1 MSTGIGVGI
10 SSVFTSRPAG
20 GPSIILEYSTSDYCK
35 TQVPAVITPTVV
47 QPLPPAGVFT
57 SSDPTGL
64 GVNQNSGVFNIG
76 AAQSGNYIITYT
88 VGTQSATFP
97 INIGPVID
105 ATITGDSATC
115 VGNAPVP
122 ADLTAVAGYSNYEWF
137 KDNVS
142 VQNGTSNTYTP
153 AFNVAG
159 TFTYKVII
167 TDSSLSS
174 VDCTKT
180 SLDFTFT
187 VNALPTISIADAT
200 GGFCSGSSTTITTTV
215 SAGTVFAWYKD
226 DVLIV
231 GQTGS
236 SLTVSEAGEYTATV
250 TDGNGC
256 TSLPSNALDIQEFIS
271 PTVLITTAPGTTI
284 CTGDTATLTAEAN
297 GGLEPYTYL
306 WSNSDTTQAISVTT
320 SGTYTVTV
328 TDGNGCTATA
338 SQAITAS
345 TAATTIA
352 SVNNDYAMSFNGT
365 DSYIDAGTGLGNS
378 LGNSYSGDLS
388 ISIWFKATSIGTAPG
403 LFSINNGNGLFGP
416 IQIYFYNNRLYF
428 RVQPTQSGWNY
439 ISIPFTDTTSWHH
452 LTVVYKSGSQSN
464 SKMYL
469 DGDDTSTNSGGSF
482 PTTLDFDGIKTLI
495 GYYFSDSYLFNGSI
509 DEVAVW
515 DSALSSCD
523 IKGIYEGSI
532 GSNAGKAANLLDANT
547 TIPAPVYWNRMGD
560 S

>member
-20 GPSIILEYSTSDYCK
+20 GPSIILEYSTSDYCE
-35 TQVPAVITPTVV
+35 TQTPGVITPTVV
-47 QPLPPAGVFT
+47 QPAPPAGVFT

-271 PTVLITTAPGTTI
+271 PTVIITTVPGATI

-306 WSNSDTTQAISVTT
+306 WSNSDITQAISVAPTT
-320 SGTYTVTV
+320 TTTYTVTV
-328 TDGNGCTATA
+328 TDSNGCTAQA
-338 SQAITAS
+338 SQEITPS
-345 TAATTIA
+345 TNATAIA
-352 SVNNDYAMSFNGT
+352 SIDNDAAMTFNGLDQYIELSSEINYGTTNTLSFWVNSSSTLTKDVFGANTNGGYLLKALNAT
-365 DSYIDAGTGLGNS
+365 DTLSYRSSTGAKTF
-378 LGNSYSGDLS
+378 DLS
-388 ISIWFKATSIGTAPG
+388 G
-403 LFSINNGNGLFGP
+403 LSSNPMKDG
-416 IQIYFYNNRLYF
+416 
-428 RVQPTQSGWNY
+428 
-439 ISIPFTDTTSWHH
+439 DWHH
-452 LTVVYKSGSQSN
+452 IAFTRKSSGLIQL
-464 SKMYL
+464 YV
-469 DGDDTSTNSGGSF
+469 DGDTVGAAQNLGGN
-482 PTTLDFDGIKTLI
+482 TLFKVIGANYAKSVFFDGK
-495 GYYFSDSYLFNGSI
+495 I
-509 DEVAVW
+509 DEVAIW

>member
-271 PTVLITTAPGTTI
+271 PTVLITTAPGATI

-306 WSNSDTTQAISVTT
+306 WSNSATTQAISVAPTT
-320 SGTYTVTV
+320 TTTYTVTV
-328 TDGNGCTATA
+328 TDSNGCTATA
-338 SQAITAS
+338 SQEITPS
-345 TAATTIA
+345 TNATAIA
-352 SVNNDYAMSFNGT
+352 SIDNDAAMTFNGT
-365 DSYIDAGTGLGNS
+365 DQYISAEHSSSLSLTTELTVSMWVNVSGGTNYRGLFTKGSINPY
-378 LGNSYSGDLS
+378 GYGSYSAS
-388 ISIWFKATSIGTAPG
+388 I
-403 LFSINNGNGLFGP
+403 INNS
-416 IQIYFYNNRLYF
+416 NNRIRFYLGSS
-428 RVQPTQSGWNY
+428 TSSAINLETT
-439 ISIPFTDTTSWHH
+439 PF
-452 LTVVYKSGSQSN
+452 
-464 SKMYL
+464 
-469 DGDDTSTNSGGSF
+469 
-482 PTTLDFDGIKTLI
+482 I
-495 GYYFSDSYLFNGSI
+495 
-509 DEVAVW
+509 
-515 DSALSSCD
+515 
-523 IKGIYEGSI
+523 
-532 GSNAGKAANLLDANT
+532 
-547 TIPAPVYWNRMGD
+547 
-560 S
+560 

>member
-20 GPSIILEYSTSDYCK
+20 GPSIILEYSTSDYCE
-35 TQVPAVITPTVV
+35 TPVPSVITPSVI
-47 QPLPPAGVFT
+47 QPAPPAGVFT
-57 SSDPTGL
+57 SSGSGL
-64 GVNQNSGVFNIG
+64 VVNVTSGVFNIG
-76 AAQSGNYIITYT
+76 AAQPGNYIITYT

-137 KDNVS
+137 KNNFS
-142 VQNGTSNTYTP
+142 VQNGSSNTYTP

-187 VNALPTISIADAT
+187 VNALPTIAIANAT

-236 SLTVSEAGEYTATV
+236 TLTVTEAAEYKATV

-256 TSLPSNALDIQEFIS
+256 TSLLSNGLDIEEFDS
-271 PTVLITTAPGTTI
+271 PTVTIATVPGTTI
-284 CTGDTATLTAEAN
+284 CTGDTATLTAN
-297 GGLEPYTYL
+297 VTGGTGTMSYL
-306 WSNSDTTQAISVTT
+306 WSNSDITQEISVAPITT
-320 SGTYTVTV
+320 TTYSVTV
-328 TDGNGCTATA
+328 TDGNGCTGTA
-338 SQAITAS
+338 SQEITAS
-345 TAATTIA
+345 TNATTIA
-352 SVNNDYAMSFNGT
+352 SINNNAAMSFNGT
-365 DSYIDAGTGLGNS
+365 DSYIQMGENLPNLSNTARTLVFWAKAADWTNLSVIIESNKFKMTVVSG
-378 LGNSYSGDLS
+378 YSG
-388 ISIWFKATSIGTAPG
+388 
-403 LFSINNGNGLFGP
+403 
-416 IQIYFYNNRLYF
+416 YM
-428 RVQPTQSGWNY
+428 V
-439 ISIPFTDTTSWHH
+439 FTTNSEVDNDQRKTWLTTSLANNTWHH
-452 LTVVYKSGSQSN
+452 FAMTVDSSN
-464 SKMYL
+464 DISNIYVDGVSESTTSVAGFNTGTVDNIGKRWNNSSYFEGEL
-469 DGDDTSTNSGGSF
+469 DE
-482 PTTLDFDGIKTLI
+482 I
-495 GYYFSDSYLFNGSI
+495 
-509 DEVAVW
+509 AVW
-515 DSALSSCD
+515 ESALSSCD
-523 IKGIYEGSI
+523 VKGIYDATTTVNGQPKS
-532 GSNAGKAANLLDANT
+532 ANLLDTNT

>member
-271 PTVLITTAPGTTI
+271 PTVLITTVPGSTI

-306 WSNSDTTQAISVTT
+306 WSNSDTTQAISVAPTT
-320 SGTYTVTV
+320 TTTYTVTV
-328 TDGNGCTATA
+328 TDSNGCTAQA
-338 SQAITAS
+338 SQEITPS
-345 TAATTIA
+345 TNATAIA
-352 SVNNDYAMSFNGT
+352 SIDNDAAMSFNGT
-365 DSYIDAGTGLGNS
+365 DQYIQATSSIVTGNNS
-378 LGNSYSGDLS
+378 RSFSLWYKTSSTIAQIPLS
-388 ISIWFKATSIGTAPG
+388 IGDP
-403 LFSINNGNGLFGP
+403 
-416 IQIYFYNNRLYF
+416 
-428 RVQPTQSGWNY
+428 
-439 ISIPFTDTTSWHH
+439 TDTASNSQFAYCLNRVDDSEKAAIFGKANDTNAFDVPNTADGNWHH
-452 LTVVYKSGSQSN
+452 LVVTYDQSN
-464 SKMYL
+464 LKVYI
-469 DGDDTSTNSGGSF
+469 DGNLEATPGLPSSNYATSSGLTIGSWS
-482 PTTLDFDGIKTLI
+482 DNNRYFD
-495 GYYFSDSYLFNGSI
+495 GSI
-509 DEVAVW
+509 DEVAIW

>member
-20 GPSIILEYSTSDYCK
+20 GPSIILEYSTSDYCE
-35 TQVPAVITPTVV
+35 TQVPGVITPTVI
-47 QPLPPAGVFT
+47 QPSPPAGVFT
-57 SSDPTGL
+57 SSGAGL
-64 GVNQNSGVFNIG
+64 VVNVTSGVFNIG
-76 AAQSGNYIITYT
+76 AAQPGNYIITYT

-142 VQNGTSNTYTP
+142 VQNGSSNTYTP
-153 AFNVAG
+153 AFDVAG

-236 SLTVSEAGEYTATV
+236 TLTVSEAGEYTATV

-256 TSLPSNALDIQEFIS
+256 TSLLSNGLDIEEFAS
-271 PTVLITTAPGTTI
+271 PTVTITTVPGTTI
-284 CTGDTATLTAEAN
+284 CTGDTATLTAN
-297 GGLEPYTYL
+297 PTGGTGPYIYL
-306 WSNSDTTQAISVTT
+306 WSNSDTTQAISVAPTT
-320 SGTYTVTV
+320 TTTYTVTV
-328 TDGNGCTATA
+328 TDDNGCTGTA
-338 SQAITAS
+338 SQEITPSTNATAIA
-345 TAATTIA
+345 
-352 SVNNDYAMSFNGT
+352 
-365 DSYIDAGTGLGNS
+365 
-378 LGNSYSGDLS
+378 
-388 ISIWFKATSIGTAPG
+388 
-403 LFSINNGNGLFGP
+403 SINNDDAMTFNGLDQYIELSSEINYGTTNTLSFWVNSSSTLTKDVFGANTNGG
-416 IQIYFYNNRLYF
+416 YLLKALNA
-428 RVQPTQSGWNY
+428 
-439 ISIPFTDTTSWHH
+439 TDTLSYRSSTGAKTFDLSGLSSNPMKDGDWHH
-452 LTVVYKSGSQSN
+452 IAFTRKSSGLIQL
-464 SKMYL
+464 YV
-469 DGDDTSTNSGGSF
+469 DGDTVGAAQNLGGN
-482 PTTLDFDGIKTLI
+482 TLFKVIGANYAKSVFFDGKL
-495 GYYFSDSYLFNGSI
+495 
-509 DEVAVW
+509 DEVAIW

-523 IKGIYEGSI
+523 VKGIYEATTTVNGQPKS
-532 GSNAGKAANLLDANT
+532 ANLLDTNT

>member
-20 GPSIILEYSTSDYCK
+20 GPSIILEYSTSDYCE
-35 TQVPAVITPTVV
+35 TQVPGVVAPTVI
-47 QPLPPAGVFT
+47 QPAPPAGIFT
-57 SSDPTGL
+57 SSGSGL
-64 GVNQNSGVFNIG
+64 VVNAASGVFNIG
-76 AAQSGNYIITYT
+76 VSQPGNYIITYT

-142 VQNGTSNTYTP
+142 VQNGSSNTYTP
-153 AFNVAG
+153 AFDVAG

-174 VDCTKT
+174 VDCTAT

-187 VNALPTISIADAT
+187 VNALPTIAIADAT

-256 TSLPSNALDIQEFIS
+256 TSLPSNGLDIEEFIS

-297 GGLEPYTYL
+297 GGAEPYTYL
-306 WSNSDTTQAISVTT
+306 WSNSATTQAISVSPTT
-320 SGTYTVTV
+320 TTTYTVTV
-328 TDGNGCTATA
+328 TDDNGCTGTA
-338 SQAITAS
+338 SQEITAS
-345 TAATTIA
+345 TAGTAIA
-352 SVNNDYAMSFNGT
+352 SINNDAAMSFNGIDQYIQAV
-365 DSYIDAGTGLGNS
+365 DSSNLRINGDMTISAWVKLDSSQTGNYQKIINKRAAGGVNYDFYLNNDTIPKIKFFDGNNSSDQSTGTITPGSWTHVAITIKSGVTNGSTFFIDGAASGTGT
-378 LGNSYSGDLS
+378 YT
-388 ISIWFKATSIGTAPG
+388 ITSEDGPLYIGRYYDSPTYGGWWPG
-403 LFSINNGNGLFGP
+403 E
-416 IQIYFYNNRLYF
+416 
-428 RVQPTQSGWNY
+428 
-439 ISIPFTDTTSWHH
+439 
-452 LTVVYKSGSQSN
+452 
-464 SKMYL
+464 M
-469 DGDDTSTNSGGSF
+469 
-482 PTTLDFDGIKTLI
+482 
-495 GYYFSDSYLFNGSI
+495 
-509 DEVAVW
+509 DEVAIFNK
-515 DSALSSCD
+515 ALSLSEV
-523 IKGIYEGSI
+523 GLIYDAT
-532 GSNAGKAANLLDANT
+532 NDNPGKAGDLFTGGLGSSL
-547 TIPAPVYWNRMGD
+547 VYWNRMGD

>member
-20 GPSIILEYSTSDYCK
+20 GPSIILEYSTSDYCE
-35 TQVPAVITPTVV
+35 TPVPSVITPSVI
-47 QPLPPAGVFT
+47 QPAPPAGVFT
-57 SSDPTGL
+57 SSASGL
-64 GVNQNSGVFNIG
+64 VVNVTSGVFNVG
-76 AAQSGNYIITYT
+76 VSQPGSYIITYT

-137 KDNVS
+137 KNNVS
-142 VQNGTSNTYTP
+142 VQNGSSNTYTP
-153 AFNVAG
+153 AFDVAG

-187 VNALPTISIADAT
+187 VNALPTISTADAT

-236 SLTVSEAGEYTATV
+236 TLTVSEAGEYTATV

-256 TSLPSNALDIQEFIS
+256 TSLPSIGLEIEQFDS
-271 PTVLITTAPGTTI
+271 PTVTIATVPGTTI
-284 CTGDTATLTAEAN
+284 CTGDTATLTATPT
-297 GGLEPYTYL
+297 GGTGPYIYS
-306 WSNSDTTQAISVTT
+306 WSTGETGSSISVAPTT
-320 SGTYTVTV
+320 TTTYTVTV
-328 TDGNGCTATA
+328 TDDNGCTGTA
-338 SQAITAS
+338 SQEITAS
-345 TAATTIA
+345 TNATAIA
-352 SVNNDYAMSFNGT
+352 SINNDAAMSFNGT
-365 DSYIDAGTGLGNS
+365 DSYIQMGENLPNLSDTARTLVFWAKAADWTS
-378 LGNSYSGDLS
+378 LSVIIESNKFKMTVVSGYSGYMVFTTNSQVDNDQRKTWPTTSLANNTWHHFAMTVDS
-388 ISIWFKATSIGTAPG
+388 SNDISNIYVDGVSESTTSIAGFNTGTVDNIG
-403 LFSINNGNGLFGP
+403 KRWNNSS
-416 IQIYFYNNRLYF
+416 YFE
-428 RVQPTQSGWNY
+428 GE
-439 ISIPFTDTTSWHH
+439 
-452 LTVVYKSGSQSN
+452 
-464 SKMYL
+464 L
-469 DGDDTSTNSGGSF
+469 DE
-482 PTTLDFDGIKTLI
+482 I
-495 GYYFSDSYLFNGSI
+495 
-509 DEVAVW
+509 AVW

-532 GSNAGKAANLLDANT
+532 GSNAGKAANLLDTNT

>member
-142 VQNGTSNTYTP
+142 VQNGSSNTYTP

-328 TDGNGCTATA
+328 TDSNGCTATA

-352 SVNNDYAMSFNGT
+352 SINNDAAMSFNGT
-365 DSYIDAGTGLGNS
+365 DQYIETNYTQGTNTSFTFSSWINIDNTTGRKFIIGDGNS
-378 LGNSYSGDLS
+378 GGQDVSPRFTLEVNGNNLKGTIGNGSNHSTFSSSTNLSANTWYHVCVTINGTALKLYIGGVETDSSTLS
-388 ISIWFKATSIGTAPG
+388 ISFGTSGDQDYTIGAA
-403 LFSINNGNGLFGP
+403 
-416 IQIYFYNNRLYF
+416 
-428 RVQPTQSGWNY
+428 
-439 ISIPFTDTTSWHH
+439 
-452 LTVVYKSGSQSN
+452 
-464 SKMYL
+464 
-469 DGDDTSTNSGGSF
+469 GDYRAS
-482 PTTLDFDGIKTLI
+482 L
-495 GYYFSDSYLFNGSI
+495 LFNGKI

>member
-20 GPSIILEYSTSDYCK
+20 GPSIILEYSTSDYCE
-35 TQVPAVITPTVV
+35 TQVPGVITPTVV
-47 QPLPPAGVFT
+47 QPAPPAGVFT
-57 SSDPTGL
+57 SSGSGL
-64 GVNQNSGVFNIG
+64 SVVPNTGVFNIG
-76 AAQSGNYIITYT
+76 ASQPGNYIITYT

-115 VGNAPVP
+115 IGNAPVP

-174 VDCTKT
+174 VDCTTT

-271 PTVLITTAPGTTI
+271 PTVLITTVPGATI

-306 WSNSDTTQAISVTT
+306 WSNSDITQEISVAPTT
-320 SGTYTVTV
+320 TTTYTVTV
-328 TDGNGCTATA
+328 TDSNGCTVQA
-338 SQAITAS
+338 SQEITPS
-345 TAATTIA
+345 TNGTAIA
-352 SVNNDYAMSFNGT
+352 SIDNDAAMSFNGT
-365 DSYIDAGTGLGNS
+365 DTYIGVDNYVFGGLTELTISFWYN
-378 LGNSYSGDLS
+378 LNTISGDQAVVAKWMESQGILLYHDDPS
-388 ISIWFKATSIGTAPG
+388 GWRFLLKLAGGGTAA
-403 LFSINNGNGLFGP
+403 L
-416 IQIYFYNNRLYF
+416 
-428 RVQPTQSGWNY
+428 QST
-439 ISIPFTDTTSWHH
+439 FTATPNTWEHIAV
-452 LTVVYKSGSQSN
+452 TWKSGE
-464 SKMYL
+464 KVKIYL
-469 DGDDTSTNSGGSF
+469 NGTNVEESSAA
-482 PTTLDFDGIKTLI
+482 
-495 GYYFSDSYLFNGSI
+495 FNGTSATVSDFNI
-509 DEVAVW
+509 GRDALTGANTRYLNGKLDELAAW
-515 DSALSSCD
+515 DKKLSSCD

>member
-20 GPSIILEYSTSDYCK
+20 GPSIILEYSTSDYCE
-35 TQVPAVITPTVV
+35 TQVPGVVPPTVI
-47 QPLPPAGVFT
+47 QPAPPAGIFT
-57 SSDPTGL
+57 SSGSGL
-64 GVNQNSGVFNIG
+64 VVNAASGVFNIG
-76 AAQSGNYIITYT
+76 VSQPGNYIITYT

-142 VQNGTSNTYTP
+142 VQNGSSNTYTP

-174 VDCTKT
+174 VDCTAT

-187 VNALPTISIADAT
+187 VNALPTIAIADPT

-236 SLTVSEAGEYTATV
+236 TLTVSEAGEYTATV

-256 TSLPSNALDIQEFIS
+256 TSLPSNGLDIEEFIS

-284 CTGDTATLTAEAN
+284 CAGDTATLTAEAN
-297 GGLEPYTYL
+297 GGAEPYTYL
-306 WSNSDTTQAISVTT
+306 WSNSDITQEISVSPTT
-320 SGTYTVTV
+320 TTTYTVTV
-328 TDGNGCTATA
+328 TDDNGCTGTA
-338 SQAITAS
+338 SQEITAS
-345 TAATTIA
+345 TAGTAIA
-352 SVNNDYAMSFNGT
+352 SINNDAAISFNGT
-365 DSYIDAGTGLGNS
+365 DQYVRVSKDLNSTFQGAFSYSVWVKFNSVNNSYDSFLSAGFPLQSYIYNGTVKMWLSSSNSTSTESIPASSALTANTWHHVAFTRSGNGV
-378 LGNSYSGDLS
+378 GNTNKIYLNGQLNVTDLS
-388 ISIWFKATSIGTAPG
+388 DTTVALSTANLTIGAFENPNSAP
-403 LFSINNGNGLFGP
+403 LS
-416 IQIYFYNNRLYF
+416 LYF
-428 RVQPTQSGWNY
+428 
-439 ISIPFTDTTSWHH
+439 
-452 LTVVYKSGSQSN
+452 
-464 SKMYL
+464 
-469 DGDDTSTNSGGSF
+469 DGN
-482 PTTLDFDGIKTLI
+482 L
-495 GYYFSDSYLFNGSI
+495 
-509 DEVAVW
+509 DEVAIW

-532 GSNAGKAANLLDANT
+532 GSNAGKAANLLDTNT

>member
-20 GPSIILEYSTSDYCK
+20 GPSIILEYSTSDYCE
-35 TQVPAVITPTVV
+35 TPVPSVITPSVI
-47 QPLPPAGVFT
+47 QPAPPAGVFT
-57 SSDPTGL
+57 SSASGL
-64 GVNQNSGVFNIG
+64 VVNVTSGVFNVG
-76 AAQSGNYIITYT
+76 VSQPGSYIITYT

-142 VQNGTSNTYTP
+142 VQNGSSNTYTP

-236 SLTVSEAGEYTATV
+236 TLTVSEAGEYTATV

-256 TSLPSNALDIQEFIS
+256 TSLPSTGLEIEQFDS
-271 PTVLITTAPGTTI
+271 PTVTIATVPGTTI
-284 CTGDTATLTAEAN
+284 CTGDTATLTAN
-297 GGLEPYTYL
+297 PTGGTGPYTYL
-306 WSNSDTTQAISVTT
+306 WSNSDTTQEISVAPTT
-320 SGTYTVTV
+320 TTTYTVTV
-328 TDGNGCTATA
+328 TDDNGCTGAA
-338 SQAITAS
+338 SQEITAS
-345 TAATTIA
+345 TNGTAIA
-352 SVNNDYAMSFNGT
+352 SINNDDAMSFNGV
-365 DSYIDAGTGLGNS
+365 DSYVAFPNLTLSSNEYTISLWIYSDQGANVGYFLTNGNTAGGSSAGFKIDNNGADIGRLEYWDGANNKTFGTISSPASWNHVAFVANVSGS
-378 LGNSYSGDLS
+378 TITSYINGSVDTT
-388 ISIWFKATSIGTAPG
+388 ATSVNVQTM
-403 LFSINNGNGLFGP
+403 
-416 IQIYFYNNRLYF
+416 YN
-428 RVQPTQSGWNY
+428 
-439 ISIPFTDTTSWHH
+439 
-452 LTVVYKSGSQSN
+452 
-464 SKMYL
+464 
-469 DGDDTSTNSGGSF
+469 
-482 PTTLDFDGIKTLI
+482 LI
-495 GYYFSDSYLFNGSI
+495 GAYTPTGGNKFVGKL

-523 IKGIYEGSI
+523 VKGIYDATTTVNGQPKS
-532 GSNAGKAANLLDANT
+532 ANLLDTNT

>member
-20 GPSIILEYSTSDYCK
+20 GPSIILEYSTSDYCE
-35 TQVPAVITPTVV
+35 TPVPSVITPSVI
-47 QPLPPAGVFT
+47 QPAPPAGVFT
-57 SSDPTGL
+57 SSASGL
-64 GVNQNSGVFNIG
+64 VVNVTSGVFNVG
-76 AAQSGNYIITYT
+76 VSQPGSYIITYT

-137 KDNVS
+137 KNNVS
-142 VQNGTSNTYTP
+142 VQNGSSNTYTP
-153 AFNVAG
+153 AFDVAG

-187 VNALPTISIADAT
+187 VNALPTILTASAT

-236 SLTVSEAGEYTATV
+236 TLTVSEAGEYTATV

-256 TSLPSNALDIQEFIS
+256 TSLPSTGLEIEQFDS
-271 PTVLITTAPGTTI
+271 PTVTIATVPGTTI
-284 CTGDTATLTAEAN
+284 CTGDTATLTAN
-297 GGLEPYTYL
+297 PTGGTGPYIYS
-306 WSNSDTTQAISVTT
+306 WSTGGTGSSISVAPTT
-320 SGTYTVTV
+320 TTTYTVTV
-328 TDGNGCTATA
+328 TDDNGCTGTA
-338 SQAITAS
+338 SQEITPS
-345 TAATTIA
+345 TA
-352 SVNNDYAMSFNGT
+352 
-365 DSYIDAGTGLGNS
+365 
-378 LGNSYSGDLS
+378 
-388 ISIWFKATSIGTAPG
+388 GTAIA
-403 LFSINNGNGLFGP
+403 SINNDAAMTFNGLDQYIELSSEINYGTTNTLSFWVNSSSTLTKDVFGANTNGG
-416 IQIYFYNNRLYF
+416 YLLKALNA
-428 RVQPTQSGWNY
+428 
-439 ISIPFTDTTSWHH
+439 TDTLSYRSSTGAKTFDLSGLSSNPMKDGDWHH
-452 LTVVYKSGSQSN
+452 IAFTRKSSGLIQL
-464 SKMYL
+464 YV
-469 DGDDTSTNSGGSF
+469 DGDTVGAAQNLGGN
-482 PTTLDFDGIKTLI
+482 TLFKVIGANYAKSVFFDGKL
-495 GYYFSDSYLFNGSI
+495 
-509 DEVAVW
+509 DEVAIW

-523 IKGIYEGSI
+523 VKGIYEATTTVNGQPKS
-532 GSNAGKAANLLDANT
+532 ANLLDTNT

>member
-20 GPSIILEYSTSDYCK
+20 GPSIILEYSTSDYCE
-35 TQVPAVITPTVV
+35 TQVPGVVAPTVI
-47 QPLPPAGVFT
+47 QPPPPAGVFT
-57 SSDPTGL
+57 SSGS
-64 GVNQNSGVFNIG
+64 GIVVNALSGVFNIG
-76 AAQSGNYIITYT
+76 VSQPGNYIITYT

-142 VQNGTSNTYTP
+142 VQNGSSNTYTP

-174 VDCTKT
+174 VDCTAT

-236 SLTVSEAGEYTATV
+236 TLTVSEAGEYTATV

-256 TSLPSNALDIQEFIS
+256 TSLPSNGLDIEEFIS

-284 CTGDTATLTAEAN
+284 CAGDTATLTAEAN
-297 GGLEPYTYL
+297 GGAEPYTYL
-306 WSNSDTTQAISVTT
+306 WSNSDITQEISVSPTT
-320 SGTYTVTV
+320 TTTYTVTV
-328 TDGNGCTATA
+328 TDDNGCTGTA
-338 SQAITAS
+338 SQEITAS
-345 TAATTIA
+345 TAGTAIA
-352 SVNNDYAMSFNGT
+352 SINNDAAISFNGT
-365 DSYIDAGTGLGNS
+365 DQYVRVSKDLNSTFQGAFSYSVWVKFNSVNNSYDSFLSAGFPLQSYIYNGTVKMWLSSSNSTSTESIPASSALTANTWHHVAFTRSGNGV
-378 LGNSYSGDLS
+378 GNTNKIYLNGQLNVTDLS
-388 ISIWFKATSIGTAPG
+388 DTTVALSTANLTIGAFENPNSAP
-403 LFSINNGNGLFGP
+403 LS
-416 IQIYFYNNRLYF
+416 LYF
-428 RVQPTQSGWNY
+428 
-439 ISIPFTDTTSWHH
+439 
-452 LTVVYKSGSQSN
+452 
-464 SKMYL
+464 
-469 DGDDTSTNSGGSF
+469 DGN
-482 PTTLDFDGIKTLI
+482 L
-495 GYYFSDSYLFNGSI
+495 
-509 DEVAVW
+509 DEVAIW

-532 GSNAGKAANLLDANT
+532 GSNAGKAANLLDTNT